1 MRPIV
6 SFCLIV
12 CVSALVCSPAS
23 AIWGTPDQVPAATV
37 IAPFLEAGIEFAT
50 HPEDTLTAVY
60 TRSGTLTVHW
70 IIWTIDGVP
79 AIAGNRE
86 IDAAATWGQSFR
98 NTLSQAT
105 PDQRAM
111 LVDGAHY
118 RGFMTVDVV
127 TEPTDETPF
136 SAAYPFGDT
145 NGLIGASYFVR
156 LQQGSANGVAMVPI
170 EAVSPSANAFLSGFY
185 TGATNDRREEIDGN
199 ARDCIRLMGRGETCS
214 VANVNPSGGVH
225 RMRARVWQNSGPLDI
240 TSRLIVFAWNTARPG
255 AGGPSAVCDVLGCN
269 ADYVLTRTREDGT
282 ILAPQPVRLDHV
294 VNVLD
299 ITGSDGV
306 GEVLL
311 GPIVDPD
318 DSTQVFGFVFNR
330 AQPEGT
336 GQNWDAVFEANI
348 QVTSSE

>member
-6 SFCLIV
+6 RSCFAVLVFLI
-12 CVSALVCSPAS
+12 ACSPAA
-23 AIWGTPDQVPAATV
+23 AIWGTPDQVPAATLL
-37 IAPFLEAGIEFAT
+37 APLLEAGVNVTT
-50 HPEDTLTAVY
+50 HPHDTLTAVY

-79 AIAGNRE
+79 AISGNRE
-86 IDAAATWGQSFR
+86 IAPAATWGQSFR
-98 NTLSQAT
+98 NALSQAT
-105 PDQRAM
+105 PEERAL
-111 LVDGAHY
+111 LVDGDFY

-127 TEPTDETPF
+127 TAPTDETPF
-136 SAAYPFGDT
+136 SPTYPFAHT
-145 NGLIGASYFVR
+145 NGLMGATYFVR
-156 LQQGSANGVAMVPI
+156 LLEGSANGLAMVPI
-170 EAVSPSANAFLSGFY
+170 EAVEPSANAFLAGYY
-185 TGATNDRREEIDGN
+185 TGSTTGLREEIDGN
-199 ARDCIRLMGRGETCS
+199 ARDCIRLMGQGATCS
-214 VANVNPSGGVH
+214 AGTVNPNGGIH
-225 RMRARVWQNSGPLDI
+225 RIRARVWRNSGPLDV

-255 AGGPSAVCDVLGCN
+255 SGGPSAVCDLLGCN

-318 DSTQVFGFVFNR
+318 DSTQVFGFVFNS

-348 QVTSSE
+348 QVTAD